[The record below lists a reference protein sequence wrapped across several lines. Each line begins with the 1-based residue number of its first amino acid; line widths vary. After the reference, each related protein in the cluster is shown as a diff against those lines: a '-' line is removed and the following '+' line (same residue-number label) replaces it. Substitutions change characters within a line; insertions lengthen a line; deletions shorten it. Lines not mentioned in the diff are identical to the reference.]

1 MVAPLPSPVTQP
13 TPLPAQPQTSSQS
26 VPMPL
31 AGTQAADW
39 ITGNQPGPYSL
50 NLPGGIGGNSM
61 LELWKLYHNDPAAA
75 AETTVQLSNHFP
87 MVNPQGLMVDLLAAT
102 VVDHFQLDT
111 NHDGSVDGQELT
123 QHFSTVAQQPQT
135 AQKLSQQWLQSH
147 DINQNSKI
155 ELNEHLAT
163 LMMETNAAGFI
174 GYFEAAMADGGTKV
188 NEALAKAFYHLVPFN
203 TPDNRNRHH
212 AAMFDQPDM
221 LRTLLGHIN
230 EQFKLQDWLN
240 IFGLK

>member
-26 VPMPL
+26 VPTPL

-50 NLPGGIGGNSM
+50 NLPGGYGGNAAVAT
-61 LELWKLYHNDPAAA
+61 WQLYHNNPAAA
-75 AETTVQLSNHFP
+75 SETTIQISPHFP
-87 MVNPQGLMVDLLAAT
+87 AKNAQGLMADMIGYAA
-102 VVDHFQLDT
+102 VDHFQLDT

-147 DINQNSKI
+147 DINQNNKI